1 RLNQRKDDFW
11 RDCCEMSIPESLA
24 ERIALFEDAAHVF
37 QDAHDLFRVDSWVQV
52 MLGQRLTPGSYHPAA
67 QLMLEPQLKDALASL
82 SSNIARAV
90 AGMPTHDALLSG
102 FATQDKEALAV

>member
-1 RLNQRKDDFW
+1 MQVPD
-11 RDCCEMSIPESLA
+11 SLA
-24 ERIALFEDAAHVF
+24 ERIALFSDAAHAF

-52 MLGQRLTPGSYHPAA
+52 MLGQRLMPLGHHPAA
-67 QLMLEPQLKDALASL
+67 QLMLEPQLKDAMASL

-90 AGMPTHDALLSG
+90 AGMPTHEAWLSG